1 MEMVSCAQTFSPRLT
16 WITSAAVACL
26 CVHTVHVPLSPF
38 PTASSR
44 PLRPL
49 PSVIEHLPHPPVHPQ
64 ATTMS
69 ETMTAPVSSWQSAS
83 GSKGEHARST
93 NTEPDLTV
101 IWQILSIALRLPFIR
116 LVSSSYILLV
126 SWSEFCT
133 HLNQQIYLLLR
144 GLPSCTNTSS
154 PASLNQAC
162 ELVNSRPNKSMSPS

>member
-1 MEMVSCAQTFSPRLT
+1 MYTYPY
-16 WITSAAVACL
+16 
-26 CVHTVHVPLSPF
+26 PPF
-38 PTASSR
+38 PTAR
-44 PLRPL
+44 PLCPL
-49 PSVIEHLPHPPVHPQ
+49 LSAIKCLPHLPVHPQ

-69 ETMTAPVSSWQSAS
+69 ETMTFPVSSWQSAS

-133 HLNQQIYLLLR
+133 HLNQQIYLLSR
-144 GLPSCTNTSS
+144 GFPSCMNTSS